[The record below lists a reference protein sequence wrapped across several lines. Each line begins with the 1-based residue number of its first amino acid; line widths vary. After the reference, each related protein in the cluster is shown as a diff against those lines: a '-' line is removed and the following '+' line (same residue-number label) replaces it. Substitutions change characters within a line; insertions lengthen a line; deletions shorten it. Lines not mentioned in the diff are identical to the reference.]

1 MKRLL
6 VACLLCVGFSVSAQ
20 QHPTANTQCQ
30 QQVEDILSSQWFDID
45 DPISEDARNILFE
58 MYEKLNLIY
67 VTPQNDPSLVQ
78 YVNEFQDA
86 LEEADQLNL
95 NISMFQDDIN
105 YVDTLNFRMKTLRL
119 FASFA
124 IAIGFTQASYAQ
136 CGATSVDPSPQVT
149 GNCEGETDTISFSAA
164 GNCSGWY
171 EYQVEGPGP
180 VVLQPWSNNA
190 QFIVAPSATT
200 TYTVY
205 ARCTACVNT
214 VVSDTFLIEVIPA
227 PVITADTFVCHGTA
241 AQFTATGPTGNMSWY
256 DAPGGTELSPNEN
269 YTTPPLTSD
278 QSYVMEVT
286 GTVTSG
292 ATQGSVLI
300 TECGL
305 GGFQGSSSADYV
317 EVSNLYSTAVNTAG
331 WVVALSNSYTNINS
345 VNTILWNLPTTFQAC
360 SIESRS
366 DVAAGT
372 FTPYW
377 GNNIFWNPGS
387 NGWALI
393 LDDTGNLVDFVAWGW
408 TTAEI
413 AGFNTNINGF
423 NVTVGPEWLGGS
435 IPSACGSNSTG
446 VTPQSISRVG
456 TNDSNTAADFICQNT
471 SLNVLNPAL
480 SCGWTTS
487 TVGCYYPVNV
497 VVDMPPSASNPATT
511 SVACYSDVPVAD
523 PTVVIDELDD
533 HTAVPTVQFMG
544 EVSDG
549 LSCPET
555 LTRTY
560 RVTDSCSNWIE
571 VTHDIRIFD
580 SIAPVMDPA
589 PADLSV
595 SCYADVPPMA
605 GLNWT
610 DNCLG
615 AGVAAGSEVS
625 SGTTC
630 PETLTRTWTIT
641 DTCGNSVTET
651 QTIVINDTQAPV
663 IDPAPADLA
672 VSCSSDVPAMAALN
686 WTDNCSGSGVLNGVE
701 VSDGQSCPETITRT
715 WTFTDNCGNSATETQ
730 VIVVNDITP
739 PTASP
744 LPAEV
749 VGVLPPP
756 DVSLLSDA
764 ADNCGTPNIVWV
776 DDVSDNGFCPENVV
790 RTYSI
795 TDDCGNELIVTQD
808 FQVGDNIPLVSFTA
822 SETIL
827 TNANP
832 DGGGIIYF
840 SNTSSGAETYLWDFD
855 DSTTSTDYST
865 SHTFDNSTAGGY
877 YVTLYGFSEYGCVDS
892 ASIAI
897 QVRVELLYYIP
908 NTFTPDGDEFNQTF
922 QPIFESG
929 FDSHDWN
936 MTIYN
941 RWGQVVFESNDHTV
955 GWDGT
960 YGGKMVP
967 QGTYSY
973 KIEFGLE
980 YTDARE

>member
-1 MKRLL
+1 
-6 VACLLCVGFSVSAQ
+6 
-20 QHPTANTQCQ
+20 
-30 QQVEDILSSQWFDID
+30 
-45 DPISEDARNILFE
+45 
-58 MYEKLNLIY
+58 
-67 VTPQNDPSLVQ
+67 
-78 YVNEFQDA
+78 
-86 LEEADQLNL
+86 
-95 NISMFQDDIN
+95 
-105 YVDTLNFRMKTLRL
+105 MKTLRL
-119 FASFA
+119 FASIA
-124 IAIGFTQASYAQ
+124 IAICFTQASYAQ
-136 CGATSVDPSPQVT
+136 CGATSVNPSPQVT
-149 GNCEGETDTISFSAA
+149 GNCEGESDTISFSVA
-164 GNCSGWY
+164 GNCGGLY

-180 VVLQPWSNNA
+180 VVLQAWSPNP
-190 QFIVAPSATT
+190 QFIVTPTVSA

-205 ARCTACVNT
+205 ARCPACPTV
-214 VVSDTFLIEVIPA
+214 VVSDTFLVEVIPA
-227 PVITADTFVCHGTA
+227 PVITADTFVCYGTA
-241 AQFTATGPTGNMSWY
+241 AQFTATGPTGSMSWW
-256 DAPGGTELSPNEN
+256 DSNAANQLSPNEN
-269 YTTPPLTSD
+269 YTTPPMTSSD
-278 QSYVMEVT
+278 DFMMEVT

-317 EVSNLYSTAVNTAG
+317 EISNLYSSSVNTAG
-331 WVVALSNSYTNINS
+331 WVVALSSSYTNINS
-345 VNTILWNLPTTFQAC
+345 VNTILWNLPNTFQAC

-377 GNNIFWNPGS
+377 GNNIFWNPGN

-408 TTAEI
+408 TPAEL
-413 AGFNTNINGF
+413 ASFNTNINGY
-423 NVTVGPEWLGGS
+423 NITLGTEWIGNS
-435 IPSACGSNSTG
+435 IPAACGSNSTG

-456 TNDSNTAADFICQNT
+456 TNDSNTSADFVCQNT
-471 SLNVLNPAL
+471 SLNVLNPSL
-480 SCGWTTS
+480 SCGWTTA
-487 TVGCYYPVNV
+487 TVGCYYPISV

-511 SVACYSDVPVAD
+511 SVACYADVPAAD
-523 PTVVIDELDD
+523 PMVVIDEMDD
-533 HTAVPTVQFMG
+533 YTAAPTVQFMG

-549 LSCPET
+549 QMCPET

-560 RVTDSCSNWIE
+560 RVTDSCSNWVE

-589 PADLSV
+589 PADLTV

-605 GLNWT
+605 SLNWT
-610 DNCLG
+610 DNCSG
-615 AGVAAGSEVS
+615 WGVAMGNEVS
-625 SGTTC
+625 SGSTC
-630 PETLTRTWTIT
+630 PETLTRTWTVT
-641 DTCGNSVTET
+641 DTCGNTVTET
-651 QTIVINDTQAPV
+651 QVITIHDQQAPV
-663 IDPAPADLA
+663 IDPAPANLN
-672 VSCSSDVPAMAALN
+672 VSCYAEVPPMATLN
-686 WTDNCSGSGVLNGVE
+686 WTDNCAGSGILNGVEVSDGQTCPETITRTWTYTDGCGNTSTETQVIVVNDIQAPVIDPAPVSVNVQCYADVPAMVQLNWTDNCLGTGVLNGSE

-715 WTFTDNCGNSATETQ
+715 WTITDNCGNTATETQ
-730 VIVVNDITP
+730 VIVVHDITA

-744 LPAEV
+744 LPMEI

-756 DVSLLSDA
+756 DVTLLEDA
-764 ADNCGTPNIVWV
+764 ADNCGTPTVVWV

-795 TDDCGNELIVTQD
+795 TDDCGNELLVTQD
-808 FQVGDNIPLVSFTA
+808 FQVGDNIPLVSFNA
-822 SETIL
+822 SETII

-832 DGGGIIYF
+832 DGGGLVNF
-840 SNTSSGAETYLWDFD
+840 TNTSSGAVSYLWDFD
-855 DSTTSTDYST
+855 DSTTSTNYST
-865 SHTFDNSTAGGY
+865 SHTFDNTTAGGY

-922 QPIFESG
+922 QPVFESG
-929 FDSHDWN
+929 FDAHDWN

-941 RWGQVVFESNDHTV
+941 RWGEIVFESNNHEV

-960 YGGKMVP
+960 YGGEIVQ
-967 QGTYSY
+967 QGTYTY

-980 YTDARE
+980 YTDAREIITGHVNIIR